1 MTKPKMPKPIRI
13 TRKLTVSS
21 ERLVVMTGAET
32 IENGGGCTQRQTGCP
47 VHTC

>member
-21 ERLVVMTGAET
+21 ERLVVMTGSET
-32 IENGGGCTQRQTGCP
+32 IEHAGGCTQRQTGCP
-47 VHTC
+47 AHTC